1 VLNKHKKRVLGYVD
15 WYVDGNLVE
24 ELKLVS
30 REVYERILS
39 TIAEHPFMVKPL
51 YYPVAWGGEL
61 GSRES
66 RSFLNRWQTP
76 VKPASYLGRTAS
88 EYA

>member
-1 VLNKHKKRVLGYVD
+1 MLNKHKKRVLGYVD

-51 YYPVAWGGEL
+51 YYPVAWGGNLAQENQ
-61 GSRES
+61 E
-66 RSFLNRWQTP
+66 
-76 VKPASYLGRTAS
+76 AS
-88 EYA
+88 